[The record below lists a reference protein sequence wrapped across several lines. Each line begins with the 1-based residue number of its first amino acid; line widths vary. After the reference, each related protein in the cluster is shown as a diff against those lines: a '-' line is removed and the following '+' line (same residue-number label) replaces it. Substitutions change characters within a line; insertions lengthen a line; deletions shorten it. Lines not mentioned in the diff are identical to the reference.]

1 MLLDRLHEERQ
12 TSVGHERILGL
23 PSPIIPQ
30 VIFETPEADTVSA
43 EEIACFEAVAP
54 QEIDQKLIAVREEA
68 SLAARILSIQ
78 VAFEGLRYEAGRE
91 RVSGIVTKRPAF
103 LIRRPQKMH
112 SRDQGGVGRGG
123 TEIDREEDGA
133 HMAFQP
139 AVLILKF

>member
-103 LIRRPQKMH
+103 LKRRPQKMH